1 MKKTLLIVLL
11 IMFNV
16 SVGQIIVPD
25 TSKMTNT
32 DKMLWYQNEKKSPA
46 RAFFYSWLIP
56 TSGHAYA
63 GDWKRG
69 LKYPAY
75 QCASITAGI
84 LYFNKGKIGTGSYRS
99 SKSER
104 TLWVVLPL
112 CIGIRV
118 SEFLD
123 VSKAVN
129 DYNQHLYAKLFGK
142 NNL

>member
-1 MKKTLLIVLL
+1 MLNFGL
-11 IMFNV
+11 
-16 SVGQIIVPD
+16 SQIIVPD
-25 TSKMTNT
+25 TSKMSDTE
-32 DKMLWYQNEKKSPA
+32 KLLWYQNQKKSA
-46 RAFFYSWLIP
+46 GLGLFYSILFP
-56 TSGHAYA
+56 SAGHAYA
-63 GDWKRG
+63 SNWKRG

-84 LYFNKGKIGTGSYRS
+84 LYFNIGKIGTGSYRS